1 MGMSAPEL
9 LRRFEKSPSRIAAVG
24 TLVRIDCPLPQPE
37 PFVAHKKECLVLDY
51 PPTDIGAE
59 LILRERRSGN
69 SGAVVEESV
78 GVQNLIPKELVG
90 RCRETRWC
98 RISKSC

>member
-1 MGMSAPEL
+1 M
-9 LRRFEKSPSRIAAVG
+9 
-24 TLVRIDCPLPQPE
+24 PLPQPE
-37 PFVAHKKECLVLDY
+37 PFVAHKEERLVLDH

-90 RCRETRWC
+90 RAVKIVGAGFRSHVDHATGKTAELRAEVIRLNT
-98 RISKSC
+98 KFLD